1 MRNTTTR
8 IARERKTR
16 SRRGRKAVRSYTIAA
31 SRNDDRILK
40 LRMDHGIEGYA
51 VYHML
56 MEKIAESDRCEYA
69 IDDYKV
75 LAFDFRV
82 DEQLVKCV
90 AEDYHL
96 FCFNDGHLSP
106 NPSDMQADTGE
117 EDDEEDS
124 EEDRNDCTNASE
136 RPYTGTSATV
146 FAQKKEK
153 ENLPLHPLKEKDK
166 EKERAEKK
174 RNSLAEDN
182 GGEDDSKLTTAEN
195 KISDSLDESEKDSDK
210 SENDSDKSDNDI
222 DKSSGTEK
230 PANAENAETTG
241 ANENGGS
248 VDSHSSHSKGS
259 TPQAAGSKETR
270 IESFLTYFS
279 NYWNSVL
286 TSTNSRLRPIRVVN
300 GERRKRLV
308 RLRQNYTDEEI
319 SRFVFR
325 AANSPYLNARDG
337 RLRQPADLNW
347 MLPTDDRIVKIIEG
361 NM

>member
-16 SRRGRKAVRSYTIAA
+16 SRRGRKAVRSYPIAA

-96 FCFNDGHLSP
+96 FCFNDGRLSL
-106 NPSDMQADTGE
+106 NLCDLQADTGE
-117 EDDEEDS
+117 EDDEEDGG
-124 EEDRNDCTNASE
+124 DCLTTSE

-146 FAQKKEK
+146 AAQKKEK

-182 GGEDDSKLTTAEN
+182 GGKNDSKVTTAEN

-222 DKSSGTEK
+222 DKSSGMEK
-230 PANAENAETTG
+230 PTNAENAEAAE
-241 ANENGGS
+241 ANEDGCS
-248 VDSHSSHSKGS
+248 VDSHSSHSKES

-270 IESFLTYFS
+270 IESFLAYFS

-347 MLPTDDRIVKIIEG
+347 MLSTDDRIVKIIEG

>member
-16 SRRGRKAVRSYTIAA
+16 SRRGRKAVRSYPIAA

-96 FCFNDGHLSP
+96 FCFNDGRLSLNP
-106 NPSDMQADTGE
+106 NDMPADTGE
-117 EDDEEDS
+117 VDS
-124 EEDRNDCTNASE
+124 EEDVEEGGNDCTTASE
-136 RPYTGTSATV
+136 RPYTGTSAMV
-146 FAQKKEK
+146 SAQKKEK
-153 ENLPLHPLKEKDK
+153 ESLPLHPLKEKDK
-166 EKERAEKK
+166 EKERSEEK
-174 RNSLAEDN
+174 RISLAEDN
-182 GGEDDSKLTTAEN
+182 GGENDNSLKTSEN
-195 KISDSLDESEKDSDK
+195 KASDSPDKGENDSEK
-210 SENDSDKSDNDI
+210 SENDCNKGSVTKEAAP
-222 DKSSGTEK
+222 K
-230 PANAENAETTG
+230 ENAEASA
-241 ANENGGS
+241 ANED
-248 VDSHSSHSKGS
+248 DSCVNTTSSHSKGS
-259 TPQAAGSKETR
+259 TPSAAGGKEAR
-270 IESFLTYFS
+270 IESFLAYFS

-347 MLPTDDRIVKIIEG
+347 MLSTDDRIVKIIEG

>member
-16 SRRGRKAVRSYTIAA
+16 SRRGRKAVRSYPIAA

-96 FCFNDGHLSP
+96 FCFNDGRLSL
-106 NPSDMQADTGE
+106 NPSDMPADAGE
-117 EDDEEDS
+117 ENS
-124 EEDRNDCTNASE
+124 EEDVEEDGNDCTTASE

-146 FAQKKEK
+146 SAQKKEK

-166 EKERAEKK
+166 EKERAEEK
-174 RNSLAEDN
+174 RISLAEDN
-182 GGEDDSKLTTAEN
+182 SGEVDSNLKTSEN
-195 KISDSLDESEKDSDK
+195 KAYDSPDKGEKDSDK
-210 SENDSDKSDNDI
+210 G
-222 DKSSGTEK
+222 SGTK
-230 PANAENAETTG
+230 KAAPKENAEASA
-241 ANENGGS
+241 ANEDGCCVNTT
-248 VDSHSSHSKGS
+248 SSHSKGS
-259 TPQAAGSKETR
+259 TPSAAGGKEAR
-270 IESFLTYFS
+270 IESFLAYFS

-286 TSTNSRLRPIRVVN
+286 ASTNSRLRPIRVVN

-347 MLPTDDRIVKIIEG
+347 MLSTDDRIVKIIEG

>member
-16 SRRGRKAVRSYTIAA
+16 SRRGRKAVRSYPIAA

-90 AEDYHL
+90 AEDYNL
-96 FCFNDGHLSP
+96 FCFNGGHLSL
-106 NPSDMQADTGE
+106 NPSDMPADTGE
-117 EDDEEDS
+117 EDDKEDG
-124 EEDRNDCTNASE
+124 NDCPTASE
-136 RPYTGTSATV
+136 RPYTGTSVTV
-146 FAQKKEK
+146 AAQKKEK
-153 ENLPLHPLKEKDK
+153 ENLPLHPLKEK

-195 KISDSLDESEKDSDK
+195 KFSDSPDKGEK
-210 SENDSDKSDNDI
+210 DSDKSDNDS

-230 PANAENAETTG
+230 PANAENTEAAE
-241 ANENGGS
+241 ANDDGCS
-248 VDSHSSHSKGS
+248 VVSHSSHGKES
-259 TPQAAGSKETR
+259 TPQAADSKETR
-270 IESFLTYFS
+270 IESFLAYFS

-347 MLPTDDRIVKIIEG
+347 MLSTDDRIVKIIEG

>member
-16 SRRGRKAVRSYTIAA
+16 SRRGRKAVRSYPIAA

-82 DEQLVKCV
+82 DEHLVKCV

-96 FCFNDGHLSP
+96 FCFNNGHLSP

-117 EDDEEDS
+117 EDGEEDS
-124 EEDRNDCTNASE
+124 EEDRSDCLTTSE

-146 FAQKKEK
+146 AAQKKEK
-153 ENLPLHPLKEKDK
+153 ENLPLHPIKEKDK

-174 RNSLAEDN
+174 RNSLAEYN
-182 GGEDDSKLTTAEN
+182 GGEYDSKVTTAEN
-195 KISDSLDESEKDSDK
+195 KISDSLDKGRK
-210 SENDSDKSDNDI
+210 DSDKSDNDS

-230 PANAENAETTG
+230 PANAENAEAAE
-241 ANENGGS
+241 ANENDGS
-248 VDSHSSHSKGS
+248 VGSLSSHGKES

-270 IESFLTYFS
+270 IESFLAYFS

-347 MLPTDDRIVKIIEG
+347 MLSTDDRIVKIIEG

>member
-8 IARERKTR
+8 IAKERKTR
-16 SRRGRKAVRSYTIAA
+16 SRRGRKAVRSYPIAA

-96 FCFNDGHLSP
+96 FCFNDGRLSP
-106 NPSDMQADTGE
+106 NLCDMQADTGE
-117 EDDEEDS
+117 EDGEENS
-124 EEDRNDCTNASE
+124 EEDRSDCLTTSE

-146 FAQKKEK
+146 AAQKKEK

-182 GGEDDSKLTTAEN
+182 GGEDDSKVTTAEN
-195 KISDSLDESEKDSDK
+195 KISDSLDKG
-210 SENDSDKSDNDI
+210 ENDSDKSDNDS

-230 PANAENAETTG
+230 PANAENAEAAE
-241 ANENGGS
+241 ANEDGCS
-248 VDSHSSHSKGS
+248 VVSHSSHGKES
-259 TPQAAGSKETR
+259 TPQAAGSKERR
-270 IESFLTYFS
+270 IESFLAYFS

-347 MLPTDDRIVKIIEG
+347 MLSTDDRIVKIIEG

>member
-16 SRRGRKAVRSYTIAA
+16 SRRGRKAVRSYPIAA

-96 FCFNDGHLSP
+96 FCFNDGRLSLNP
-106 NPSDMQADTGE
+106 NDMPADAGE
-117 EDDEEDS
+117 ENS
-124 EEDRNDCTNASE
+124 EEDVEEGGNDCPTASE
-136 RPYTGTSATV
+136 RPHTDTSAMV
-146 FAQKKEK
+146 SAQKKEK

-166 EKERAEKK
+166 EKERAEEK
-174 RNSLAEDN
+174 RISLAEDN
-182 GGEDDSKLTTAEN
+182 GGENDSSLKTSEN
-195 KISDSLDESEKDSDK
+195 KAYDSPDKGEKDSDK
-210 SENDSDKSDNDI
+210 
-222 DKSSGTEK
+222 GEK
-230 PANAENAETTG
+230 DCNKGSVTKKATTKENAEASA
-241 ANENGGS
+241 ANEDGS
-248 VDSHSSHSKGS
+248 CVNTTSSHSKGS
-259 TPQAAGSKETR
+259 TPSAAGGKEAR
-270 IESFLTYFS
+270 IESFLAYFS

-347 MLPTDDRIVKIIEG
+347 MLSTDDRIVKIIEG

>member
-16 SRRGRKAVRSYTIAA
+16 SRRGRKAVRSYPIAA

-56 MEKIAESDRCEYA
+56 MEKIAESDRCEYV

-96 FCFNDGHLSP
+96 FCFNDGRLSP
-106 NPSDMQADTGE
+106 NPSDMPADTGE
-117 EDDEEDS
+117 EDDEEDG
-124 EEDRNDCTNASE
+124 NDCTTASE

-146 FAQKKEK
+146 AAQKKEK
-153 ENLPLHPLKEKDK
+153 ENLPLHSLKEKDK

-195 KISDSLDESEKDSDK
+195 KSSDSLDKGRK
-210 SENDSDKSDNDI
+210 DSDKSDNDS

-230 PANAENAETTG
+230 PANAENAEAAE
-241 ANENGGS
+241 ANECRCS
-248 VDSHSSHSKGS
+248 VVSHSSHGKES
-259 TPQAAGSKETR
+259 TQQAAGSKETR
-270 IESFLTYFS
+270 IESFLAYFS

-286 TSTNSRLRPIRVVN
+286 TSTNSRLRPILVVN

-347 MLPTDDRIVKIIEG
+347 MLSTDDRIVKIIEG

>member
-16 SRRGRKAVRSYTIAA
+16 SRRGRKAVRSYPIAA

-69 IDDYKV
+69 IDGYKV

-96 FCFNDGHLSP
+96 FCFNDGRLSL
-106 NPSDMQADTGE
+106 NLCDMQADTGE
-117 EDDEEDS
+117 EDDEEDG
-124 EEDRNDCTNASE
+124 NDCTTASE
-136 RPYTGTSATV
+136 SPYTGTSATV
-146 FAQKKEK
+146 SAQKKEK

-182 GGEDDSKLTTAEN
+182 GGEDDSKLTTSEN
-195 KISDSLDESEKDSDK
+195 KISDSLDKGEK
-210 SENDSDKSDNDI
+210 DSDKSDNDS

-230 PANAENAETTG
+230 LTNAGNAEAAE
-241 ANENGGS
+241 ANEDGGS
-248 VDSHSSHSKGS
+248 VDSHSSHSKES
-259 TPQAAGSKETR
+259 TPQAAGGKEAR
-270 IESFLTYFS
+270 IESFLAYFS

-347 MLPTDDRIVKIIEG
+347 MLSTDDRIVKIIEG

>member
-16 SRRGRKAVRSYTIAA
+16 SRRGRKAVRSYPIAA

-96 FCFNDGHLSP
+96 FCFNDGHLSL
-106 NPSDMQADTGE
+106 NLCDMPADTGE
-117 EDDEEDS
+117 EDDDEDG
-124 EEDRNDCTNASE
+124 NDCLTTTE
-136 RPYTGTSATV
+136 HPYTDTSATV
-146 FAQKKEK
+146 SAQKKEK
-153 ENLPLHPLKEKDK
+153 ENLPLHLLKEKDK

-174 RNSLAEDN
+174 RNFLAEDN

-195 KISDSLDESEKDSDK
+195 KISDSPDK
-210 SENDSDKSDNDI
+210 RDNDS

-230 PANAENAETTG
+230 LANAENAETTG

-248 VDSHSSHSKGS
+248 VVTTSSHSKGS
-259 TPQAAGSKETR
+259 TPQAAGGKEAR
-270 IESFLTYFS
+270 IESFLAYFS

-347 MLPTDDRIVKIIEG
+347 MLSTDDRIVKIIEG

>member
-8 IARERKTR
+8 IARERKSR
-16 SRRGRKAVRSYTIAA
+16 SRRGRKAVRSYPIAA

-96 FCFNDGHLSP
+96 FCFNDGRLSL
-106 NPSDMQADTGE
+106 NPSDMPADAGE
-117 EDDEEDS
+117 EDSKEDVEEGG
-124 EEDRNDCTNASE
+124 NDCTTASE
-136 RPYTGTSATV
+136 RSYTGTSAMV
-146 FAQKKEK
+146 SAQKKEK

-166 EKERAEKK
+166 EKERAEEK
-174 RNSLAEDN
+174 RISLAEDN
-182 GGEDDSKLTTAEN
+182 GGENDSSLKTSEN
-195 KISDSLDESEKDSDK
+195 KASDSPDKGEKDSEKGEKDCEK
-210 SENDSDKSDNDI
+210 G
-222 DKSSGTEK
+222 SGTK
-230 PANAENAETTG
+230 RATTKENAEESA
-241 ANENGGS
+241 ANEDGGY
-248 VDSHSSHSKGS
+248 VNTTRSHSKGS
-259 TPQAAGSKETR
+259 TPSAAGGKEAR
-270 IESFLTYFS
+270 IESFLAYFS

-347 MLPTDDRIVKIIEG
+347 MLSTE
-361 NM
+361 

>member
-8 IARERKTR
+8 IARERKSR
-16 SRRGRKAVRSYTIAA
+16 SRRGRKAVRSYPIAA

-56 MEKIAESDRCEYA
+56 MEKIAESNRGEYA

-96 FCFNDGHLSP
+96 FCFNDGRLSL
-106 NPSDMQADTGE
+106 NPSDMPADTGE
-117 EDDEEDS
+117 VDS
-124 EEDRNDCTNASE
+124 EEDVEEDGNDCTTASE

-146 FAQKKEK
+146 SAQKKEK

-166 EKERAEKK
+166 EKERAEEK
-174 RNSLAEDN
+174 RISLAEDN
-182 GGEDDSKLTTAEN
+182 SGEVDSNLKTSEN
-195 KISDSLDESEKDSDK
+195 KAYDSPDKGEKDSDK
-210 SENDSDKSDNDI
+210 G
-222 DKSSGTEK
+222 SGTK
-230 PANAENAETTG
+230 KAVTKENAEASA
-241 ANENGGS
+241 ANEDGCCVNTI
-248 VDSHSSHSKGS
+248 SSHSKGS
-259 TPQAAGSKETR
+259 TPSAAGGKEAR
-270 IESFLTYFS
+270 IESFLAYFS

-347 MLPTDDRIVKIIEG
+347 MLSTDDRIVKIIEG

>member
-8 IARERKTR
+8 IARERKSR
-16 SRRGRKAVRSYTIAA
+16 SRRGRKAVCSYPIAA

-96 FCFNDGHLSP
+96 FCFNDGRLSL
-106 NPSDMQADTGE
+106 NPSDMPADAGE
-117 EDDEEDS
+117 ENS
-124 EEDRNDCTNASE
+124 EEDVEEDGNDCTTASE

-146 FAQKKEK
+146 SAQKKEK

-166 EKERAEKK
+166 EKERAEEK
-174 RNSLAEDN
+174 RISLAEDN
-182 GGEDDSKLTTAEN
+182 SGEVDSNLKTSEN
-195 KISDSLDESEKDSDK
+195 KAYDSPDKGEKDSDK
-210 SENDSDKSDNDI
+210 G
-222 DKSSGTEK
+222 SGTK
-230 PANAENAETTG
+230 KAAPKENAEASA
-241 ANENGGS
+241 ANEDGCCVNTT
-248 VDSHSSHSKGS
+248 SSHSKGS
-259 TPQAAGSKETR
+259 TPSAAGGKEAR
-270 IESFLTYFS
+270 IESFLAYFS

-286 TSTNSRLRPIRVVN
+286 ASTNSRLRPIRVVN

-308 RLRQNYTDEEI
+308 RLRQNYTDEAI

-347 MLPTDDRIVKIIEG
+347 MLSTDDRIVKIIEG

>member
-16 SRRGRKAVRSYTIAA
+16 SRRGRKAVRSYPIAA

-96 FCFNDGHLSP
+96 FCFNDGRLSL
-106 NPSDMQADTGE
+106 NPSDMPADT
-117 EDDEEDS
+117 DEEDS
-124 EEDRNDCTNASE
+124 EEGVEEGGNDCTTASE
-136 RPYTGTSATV
+136 RLYTGISAMV
-146 FAQKKEK
+146 SAQKKEK
-153 ENLPLHPLKEKDK
+153 ESLPLHPLKEKDK
-166 EKERAEKK
+166 EKERAEEK

-182 GGEDDSKLTTAEN
+182 GREEDSSLKTSEN
-195 KISDSLDESEKDSDK
+195 KASDSPDKGENDCDNGEKDCDK
-210 SENDSDKSDNDI
+210 G
-222 DKSSGTEK
+222 SGTKKEATK
-230 PANAENAETTG
+230 ENAEVSA
-241 ANENGGS
+241 ANEDGGC
-248 VDSHSSHSKGS
+248 VNTTSSHSKGS
-259 TPQAAGSKETR
+259 TPSVAGGKEAR
-270 IESFLTYFS
+270 IESFLAYFS

-347 MLPTDDRIVKIIEG
+347 MLSTDDRIVKIIEG

>member
-16 SRRGRKAVRSYTIAA
+16 SRRGRKAVRSYPIAA
-31 SRNDDRILK
+31 SRNDDRIMK

-90 AEDYHL
+90 AEDYNL
-96 FCFNDGHLSP
+96 FCFNGGRLSL
-106 NPSDMQADTGE
+106 NLCDMQADTGE
-117 EDDEEDS
+117 EDDEEDGG
-124 EEDRNDCTNASE
+124 DCLTTSE

-146 FAQKKEK
+146 AAQKKEK

-182 GGEDDSKLTTAEN
+182 GGEDDSKLTTSEN
-195 KISDSLDESEKDSDK
+195 KISDSLDKGRK
-210 SENDSDKSDNDI
+210 DSDKSDNDS

-230 PANAENAETTG
+230 PANAENAEAAE
-241 ANENGGS
+241 ANENDGS
-248 VDSHSSHSKGS
+248 VVSHSSHSKES
-259 TPQAAGSKETR
+259 TPQAAGSKERR
-270 IESFLTYFS
+270 IESFLAYFS

-347 MLPTDDRIVKIIEG
+347 MLSTDDRIVKIIEG

>member
-8 IARERKTR
+8 IARERKSR
-16 SRRGRKAVRSYTIAA
+16 SRRGRKAVRSYPIAA

-96 FCFNDGHLSP
+96 FCSNDGRLSLNP
-106 NPSDMQADTGE
+106 NDMPADAGE
-117 EDDEEDS
+117 EYS
-124 EEDRNDCTNASE
+124 EEDVEEDGNDCPTASE
-136 RPYTGTSATV
+136 RPHTGASAMV
-146 FAQKKEK
+146 SAQKKEK

-166 EKERAEKK
+166 EKERAEEK

-182 GGEDDSKLTTAEN
+182 GGENDSSLETSEN
-195 KISDSLDESEKDSDK
+195 KTSDSPDKRENYSDK
-210 SENDSDKSDNDI
+210 GENDCDKGSVT
-222 DKSSGTEK
+222 KKAATK
-230 PANAENAETTG
+230 ENAEASA
-241 ANENGGS
+241 ANEDGGC
-248 VDSHSSHSKGS
+248 VNTTSSHSKGG
-259 TPQAAGSKETR
+259 TPSAAGGKEAR
-270 IESFLTYFS
+270 IESFLAYFS

-347 MLPTDDRIVKIIEG
+347 MLSTDDRIVKIIEG

>member
-16 SRRGRKAVRSYTIAA
+16 SRRGRKAVRSYPIAA

-56 MEKIAESDRCEYA
+56 IEKIAESARCEYA

-96 FCFNDGHLSP
+96 FCFNDGRLSL
-106 NPSDMQADTGE
+106 NPSDMPDDAGE
-117 EDDEEDS
+117 EDCEEDGG
-124 EEDRNDCTNASE
+124 DCLTTTES
-136 RPYTGTSATV
+136 PYTGTSATV
-146 FAQKKEK
+146 SAQKKEK

-166 EKERAEKK
+166 EKERAEEK
-174 RNSLAEDN
+174 RKSLAEDN
-182 GGEDDSKLTTAEN
+182 GGEDDSKLTTTEN
-195 KISDSLDESEKDSDK
+195 KSSDSPDKGEKDS
-210 SENDSDKSDNDI
+210 

-230 PANAENAETTG
+230 PTNAENVEATG
-241 ANENGGS
+241 ANENDGS
-248 VDSHSSHSKGS
+248 VVTTGSHSKGS
-259 TPQAAGSKETR
+259 TPSAAGSKEAR
-270 IESFLTYFS
+270 IESFLAYFS

-347 MLPTDDRIVKIIEG
+347 MLSTDDRIVKIIEG

>member
-8 IARERKTR
+8 IARERKSR
-16 SRRGRKAVRSYTIAA
+16 SRRGRKAVRSYPIAA

-96 FCFNDGHLSP
+96 FCFNDGRLSLNP
-106 NPSDMQADTGE
+106 NDMPADAG
-117 EDDEEDS
+117 EEDS
-124 EEDRNDCTNASE
+124 EEDVEEGGNDCPTASE
-136 RPYTGTSATV
+136 RPHTGTSAMV
-146 FAQKKEK
+146 SAQKKEK
-153 ENLPLHPLKEKDK
+153 ENLPLHHLKEKDK
-166 EKERAEKK
+166 EKERAEEK
-174 RNSLAEDN
+174 RISLAEDN
-182 GGEDDSKLTTAEN
+182 GGEDDSSLKTSEN
-195 KISDSLDESEKDSDK
+195 KASDSPDKGEKDSDK
-210 SENDSDKSDNDI
+210 GEKDSDKGSVT
-222 DKSSGTEK
+222 KKAATK
-230 PANAENAETTG
+230 ENAEASA
-241 ANENGGS
+241 ANEDGS
-248 VDSHSSHSKGS
+248 CVNTTSSHSKGS
-259 TPQAAGSKETR
+259 TPAAAGSKEAR
-270 IESFLTYFS
+270 IESFLAYFS

-347 MLPTDDRIVKIIEG
+347 MLSTDDRIVKIIEG

>member
-8 IARERKTR
+8 IAKERKTR
-16 SRRGRKAVRSYTIAA
+16 SRRGRKAVRSYPIAA

-56 MEKIAESDRCEYA
+56 LEKIAESDRCEYA

-82 DEQLVKCV
+82 EEQLVKCV

-96 FCFNDGHLSP
+96 FCFNDGRLSL
-106 NPSDMQADTGE
+106 NPSDMPADTGE
-117 EDDEEDS
+117 EDS
-124 EEDRNDCTNASE
+124 EEDVEEDGNDCTTASE
-136 RPYTGTSATV
+136 RPYTGNSAMV
-146 FAQKKEK
+146 YAQKKEK

-166 EKERAEKK
+166 EKERAEEK

-182 GGEDDSKLTTAEN
+182 GGEEDSSLKTSEN
-195 KISDSLDESEKDSDK
+195 KASDSPDK
-210 SENDSDKSDNDI
+210 GENDYDKG
-222 DKSSGTEK
+222 SGTK
-230 PANAENAETTG
+230 KAATKENAEASAANKDGGCVNTT
-241 ANENGGS
+241 
-248 VDSHSSHSKGS
+248 SSHSKGS
-259 TPQAAGSKETR
+259 TPSAAGGKEAR
-270 IESFLTYFS
+270 IESFLAYFS

-286 TSTNSRLRPIRVVN
+286 TSTKSRLRPIRVVN

-347 MLPTDDRIVKIIEG
+347 MLSTDDRIVKIIEG

>member
-16 SRRGRKAVRSYTIAA
+16 SRRGRKAVRSYPIAA

-56 MEKIAESDRCEYA
+56 IEKIAESDRCEYA

-96 FCFNDGHLSP
+96 FCFNDGRLSV
-106 NPSDMQADTGE
+106 NPSDMPDDAGE
-117 EDDEEDS
+117 EDCEEDGG
-124 EEDRNDCTNASE
+124 DCLTTTES
-136 RPYTGTSATV
+136 PYTGTSATV
-146 FAQKKEK
+146 SAQKKEK
-153 ENLPLHPLKEKDK
+153 ENLPPHPLKEKDK
-166 EKERAEKK
+166 EKERAEEK

-182 GGEDDSKLTTAEN
+182 GGENDSSLKNSEN
-195 KISDSLDESEKDSDK
+195 KASDSPDK
-210 SENDSDKSDNDI
+210 GGNDCDKG
-222 DKSSGTEK
+222 SGTK
-230 PANAENAETTG
+230 KAAPIENAEALA
-241 ANENGGS
+241 ANEDGS
-248 VDSHSSHSKGS
+248 CVNTTSSHSKGS
-259 TPQAAGSKETR
+259 TPSAAGSKEAR
-270 IESFLTYFS
+270 IESFLAYFS

-347 MLPTDDRIVKIIEG
+347 MLSTDDRIVKIIEG

>member
-16 SRRGRKAVRSYTIAA
+16 SRRGRKAVRSYPIAA

-56 MEKIAESDRCEYA
+56 MEKIAKSDRCEYA

-96 FCFNDGHLSP
+96 FCFNDGRLSP
-106 NPSDMQADTGE
+106 NPCDMPADTGE
-117 EDDEEDS
+117 EDDDEDG
-124 EEDRNDCTNASE
+124 NDCLTTTE

-146 FAQKKEK
+146 AAQKKEK

-174 RNSLAEDN
+174 RNSLAEYN
-182 GGEDDSKLTTAEN
+182 GGEDDSKVTTAEN
-195 KISDSLDESEKDSDK
+195 KSSDSLDKGRKDS
-210 SENDSDKSDNDI
+210 

-230 PANAENAETTG
+230 LANAENAEAPE
-241 ANENGGS
+241 ANDDDGS
-248 VDSHSSHSKGS
+248 VGSLSSHGKES
-259 TPQAAGSKETR
+259 TPQAAGSKERR
-270 IESFLTYFS
+270 IESFLAYFS

-347 MLPTDDRIVKIIEG
+347 MLSTDDRIVKIIEG

>member
-1 MRNTTTR
+1 MTNTTTR

-16 SRRGRKAVRSYTIAA
+16 SRRGRKAVRSYPIAA

-90 AEDYHL
+90 AEDYHR
-96 FCFNDGHLSP
+96 FCFNDRRLSL
-106 NPSDMQADTGE
+106 NPSDMPADAGE
-117 EDDEEDS
+117 EDCEEDGG
-124 EEDRNDCTNASE
+124 DCLTTTES
-136 RPYTGTSATV
+136 PYTGTSATV
-146 FAQKKEK
+146 SAQKKEK

-166 EKERAEKK
+166 EKERAEEK
-174 RNSLAEDN
+174 RISLAEDN
-182 GGEDDSKLTTAEN
+182 GGENDSSLKTSEN
-195 KISDSLDESEKDSDK
+195 KASDSPDKGEKDSEEGEKDCDK
-210 SENDSDKSDNDI
+210 G
-222 DKSSGTEK
+222 SGTK
-230 PANAENAETTG
+230 KAATKENAEASA
-241 ANENGGS
+241 ANEDGGC
-248 VDSHSSHSKGS
+248 VNTTSSHSKGS
-259 TPQAAGSKETR
+259 TPSAAGGKEAR
-270 IESFLTYFS
+270 IESFLAYFS

-347 MLPTDDRIVKIIEG
+347 MLSTADRIVKIIEG

>member
-16 SRRGRKAVRSYTIAA
+16 SRRGRKAVRSYPIAA

-40 LRMDHGIEGYA
+40 LRMDHGIVGYA

-56 MEKIAESDRCEYA
+56 IEKIAESDRCEYA

-82 DEQLVKCV
+82 DEQLVKSV

-96 FCFNDGHLSP
+96 FCFNDGRLSL
-106 NPSDMQADTGE
+106 NPSDMPDDAGE
-117 EDDEEDS
+117 EDCEEDGG
-124 EEDRNDCTNASE
+124 DCLTTTES
-136 RPYTGTSATV
+136 PYTGTSATV
-146 FAQKKEK
+146 SAQKKEK

-166 EKERAEKK
+166 EKERAEEK

-182 GGEDDSKLTTAEN
+182 GGENDSSLKTSEN
-195 KISDSLDESEKDSDK
+195 KASDSPDKGENDCDKGEKDCNKGSVTK
-210 SENDSDKSDNDI
+210 KAAT
-222 DKSSGTEK
+222 K
-230 PANAENAETTG
+230 ENAEASA
-241 ANENGGS
+241 ANEDGGC
-248 VDSHSSHSKGS
+248 VNTTSSHSKGS
-259 TPQAAGSKETR
+259 TPSAAGGKEAR
-270 IESFLTYFS
+270 IESFLAYFS
-279 NYWNSVL
+279 DYWNSVL
-286 TSTNSRLRPIRVVN
+286 ASTNSRLRPIRVVN

-347 MLPTDDRIVKIIEG
+347 MLSTDDRIVKIIEG

>member
-16 SRRGRKAVRSYTIAA
+16 SRRGRKAVRSYPIAA
-31 SRNDDRILK
+31 SRNDDRIMK

-56 MEKIAESDRCEYA
+56 MEKITESDRCEYA

-96 FCFNDGHLSP
+96 FCFNDGRLSP

-117 EDDEEDS
+117 EDGEENS
-124 EEDRNDCTNASE
+124 EEDRSDCLTTKE

-146 FAQKKEK
+146 AAQKKEK

-195 KISDSLDESEKDSDK
+195 KISDSLDKG
-210 SENDSDKSDNDI
+210 ENDS

-230 PANAENAETTG
+230 LANAENAETTG

-248 VDSHSSHSKGS
+248 VVTTSSHSKGS

-270 IESFLTYFS
+270 IESFLAYFS

-347 MLPTDDRIVKIIEG
+347 MLSTDDRIVKIIEG

>member
-16 SRRGRKAVRSYTIAA
+16 SRRGRKAVRSYPIAA

-96 FCFNDGHLSP
+96 FCLNDGRLSLNP
-106 NPSDMQADTGE
+106 NDMPADAGE
-117 EDDEEDS
+117 ENSKEDVEEGG
-124 EEDRNDCTNASE
+124 NDCPTASE
-136 RPYTGTSATV
+136 RPHTGTSAMIS
-146 FAQKKEK
+146 AQKKEK

-166 EKERAEKK
+166 EKERAEEK
-174 RNSLAEDN
+174 RISLAEDN
-182 GGEDDSKLTTAEN
+182 GGENDSNLKTSEN
-195 KISDSLDESEKDSDK
+195 KASDSPDKGEKDSEK
-210 SENDSDKSDNDI
+210 GENDSDKG
-222 DKSSGTEK
+222 SGTK
-230 PANAENAETTG
+230 KATTKENAEASA
-241 ANENGGS
+241 ANEDGGY
-248 VDSHSSHSKGS
+248 VNTTSSHSKGS
-259 TPQAAGSKETR
+259 TPSAAGGKEAS
-270 IESFLTYFS
+270 IESFLAYFS

-347 MLPTDDRIVKIIEG
+347 MLSTDDRIVKIIEG

>member
-8 IARERKTR
+8 IARERKKG
-16 SRRGRKAVRSYTIAA
+16 SRRGRKAVRSYPIAA

-51 VYHML
+51 VYHMQ

-96 FCFNDGHLSP
+96 FCFNDGRLSL
-106 NPSDMQADTGE
+106 NPSDMPADAG
-117 EDDEEDS
+117 EEDS
-124 EEDRNDCTNASE
+124 EEDVEEGGNGCTTASE
-136 RPYTGTSATV
+136 RPYTGTSAMIS
-146 FAQKKEK
+146 AQKKEK

-166 EKERAEKK
+166 EKERAEEK
-174 RNSLAEDN
+174 RKSLAEDN
-182 GGEDDSKLTTAEN
+182 GGEDDSSLKTSAN
-195 KISDSLDESEKDSDK
+195 KASDSPDK
-210 SENDSDKSDNDI
+210 GGNDCDKGSVT
-222 DKSSGTEK
+222 KEAAPK
-230 PANAENAETTG
+230 ENAEASA
-241 ANENGGS
+241 ANEDGS
-248 VDSHSSHSKGS
+248 CVNTTSSHSKGS
-259 TPQAAGSKETR
+259 TPSTAGGKEAR
-270 IESFLTYFS
+270 IESFLAYFS

-347 MLPTDDRIVKIIEG
+347 MLSTDDRIVKIIEG

>member
-8 IARERKTR
+8 IARERKSR
-16 SRRGRKAVRSYTIAA
+16 SRRGRKAVRSYPIAA

-69 IDDYKV
+69 IDGYKV

-96 FCFNDGHLSP
+96 FCFNDGRLSL
-106 NPSDMQADTGE
+106 NPSDMPADAG
-117 EDDEEDS
+117 EEDS
-124 EEDRNDCTNASE
+124 EEDVEEDGNGCTTASE
-136 RPYTGTSATV
+136 CPYTGNSATV
-146 FAQKKEK
+146 SAQKKEK

-166 EKERAEKK
+166 EKERAEEK
-174 RNSLAEDN
+174 RISLAEDN
-182 GGEDDSKLTTAEN
+182 GGENGSSLKTSEN
-195 KISDSLDESEKDSDK
+195 KASDSPDKGEKDSDK
-210 SENDSDKSDNDI
+210 G
-222 DKSSGTEK
+222 SGTK
-230 PANAENAETTG
+230 KAATKENAEASAANKDGCCVNTT
-241 ANENGGS
+241 
-248 VDSHSSHSKGS
+248 SSHSKES
-259 TPQAAGSKETR
+259 TPSAAGGKEAR
-270 IESFLTYFS
+270 IESFLAYFS

-308 RLRQNYTDEEI
+308 RLRQNYTNEEI

-347 MLPTDDRIVKIIEG
+347 MLSTDDRIVKIIEG

>member
-16 SRRGRKAVRSYTIAA
+16 SRRGRKAVRSYPIAA

-56 MEKIAESDRCEYA
+56 IEKIAESDRCEYA
-69 IDDYKV
+69 IYDYKV

-82 DEQLVKCV
+82 DEQLVKSV
-90 AEDYHL
+90 AENYHL
-96 FCFNDGHLSP
+96 FCFNDGRLSLNP
-106 NPSDMQADTGE
+106 NDMPADAG
-117 EDDEEDS
+117 EEDS
-124 EEDRNDCTNASE
+124 EEDVEEGGNDCTTASE
-136 RPYTGTSATV
+136 RPHTGTSAMV
-146 FAQKKEK
+146 SAQKKEK

-166 EKERAEKK
+166 EKERAEEK
-174 RNSLAEDN
+174 RISLAEDN
-182 GGEDDSKLTTAEN
+182 GGENDSSLKTSEN
-195 KISDSLDESEKDSDK
+195 KASDSPDK
-210 SENDSDKSDNDI
+210 GENDCDKG
-222 DKSSGTEK
+222 SGTK
-230 PANAENAETTG
+230 KAATKENAEASA
-241 ANENGGS
+241 ANEDGGC
-248 VDSHSSHSKGS
+248 VNTTSSHSKGS
-259 TPQAAGSKETR
+259 TPSSAGGKEAR
-270 IESFLTYFS
+270 IESFLAYFS

-347 MLPTDDRIVKIIEG
+347 MLSTDDRIVKIIEG

>member
-16 SRRGRKAVRSYTIAA
+16 SRRGRKAVRSYPIAA

-69 IDDYKV
+69 IYDYNV

-96 FCFNDGHLSP
+96 FCFNDGRLSL
-106 NPSDMQADTGE
+106 NPSDMPADT
-117 EDDEEDS
+117 DEEDS
-124 EEDRNDCTNASE
+124 EEGVEEGGNDYTTASE
-136 RPYTGTSATV
+136 RLYTGISAMV
-146 FAQKKEK
+146 SAQKKEK
-153 ENLPLHPLKEKDK
+153 ESLPLHPLKEKDK
-166 EKERAEKK
+166 EKERAEEK

-182 GGEDDSKLTTAEN
+182 GGEEDSSLKTSEN
-195 KISDSLDESEKDSDK
+195 KASDSPDKERNDCDKGEKDCDK
-210 SENDSDKSDNDI
+210 GSVTK
-222 DKSSGTEK
+222 KAATK
-230 PANAENAETTG
+230 ENAEASA
-241 ANENGGS
+241 ANEDGGC
-248 VDSHSSHSKGS
+248 VNTTSSHSKGS
-259 TPQAAGSKETR
+259 TPSAAGGKEAR
-270 IESFLTYFS
+270 IESFLAYFS

-347 MLPTDDRIVKIIEG
+347 MLSTDDRIVKIIEG

>member
-8 IARERKTR
+8 IARERKKR
-16 SRRGRKAVRSYTIAA
+16 SRRGRKAVRSYPIAA

-56 MEKIAESDRCEYA
+56 LEKIAESDRCEYV

-96 FCFNDGHLSP
+96 FCFNDGRLSLNP
-106 NPSDMQADTGE
+106 NDMPADTGE
-117 EDDEEDS
+117 EDS
-124 EEDRNDCTNASE
+124 EEDVEEDGNDCPTASE
-136 RPYTGTSATV
+136 RPHIGTSAMV
-146 FAQKKEK
+146 SAQKKEK

-166 EKERAEKK
+166 EKERAEEK
-174 RNSLAEDN
+174 RISLAEDN
-182 GGEDDSKLTTAEN
+182 GGENDSSLKTSEN
-195 KISDSLDESEKDSDK
+195 KASDSPDK
-210 SENDSDKSDNDI
+210 GENDSDK
-222 DKSSGTEK
+222 GEK
-230 PANAENAETTG
+230 DCNKGSVTKKATTKENAEASAANKDGGYVNTT
-241 ANENGGS
+241 
-248 VDSHSSHSKGS
+248 SSHSKGS
-259 TPQAAGSKETR
+259 TPSAAGGKEAR
-270 IESFLTYFS
+270 IESFLAYFS

-347 MLPTDDRIVKIIEG
+347 MLSTDDRIVKIIEG

>member
-16 SRRGRKAVRSYTIAA
+16 SRRGRKAVRSYPIAA

-40 LRMDHGIEGYA
+40 LRMDHGIVGYA

-96 FCFNDGHLSP
+96 FCFNDGRLSL
-106 NPSDMQADTGE
+106 NPSDMPADAG
-117 EDDEEDS
+117 EEDS
-124 EEDRNDCTNASE
+124 EQDVEEDGNDCTTASE
-136 RPYTGTSATV
+136 RPYTGTSAMIS
-146 FAQKKEK
+146 AQKKEK

-166 EKERAEKK
+166 EKERAEEK

-182 GGEDDSKLTTAEN
+182 GGENDSSLKTSEN
-195 KISDSLDESEKDSDK
+195 KASDSSDK
-210 SENDSDKSDNDI
+210 GRNDCDKGSETKEAAT
-222 DKSSGTEK
+222 K
-230 PANAENAETTG
+230 ENAEASA
-241 ANENGGS
+241 ANEDGS
-248 VDSHSSHSKGS
+248 CVNNTSSHSKGS
-259 TPQAAGSKETR
+259 TPSAAGGKEAR
-270 IESFLTYFS
+270 IESFLAYFS

-286 TSTNSRLRPIRVVN
+286 ASTNSRLRPIRVVN

-347 MLPTDDRIVKIIEG
+347 MLSTDDRIVKIIEG

>member
-8 IARERKTR
+8 IARERKSR
-16 SRRGRKAVRSYTIAA
+16 SRRGRKAVRSYPIAA

-96 FCFNDGHLSP
+96 FCFNDGRLSL
-106 NPSDMQADTGE
+106 NPSDMPADAG
-117 EDDEEDS
+117 EEDS
-124 EEDRNDCTNASE
+124 EEDVEEGGNGCTTASE
-136 RPYTGTSATV
+136 RPHTGTSAMV
-146 FAQKKEK
+146 SAQKKEK

-166 EKERAEKK
+166 EKERAEEK
-174 RNSLAEDN
+174 RISLAEDN
-182 GGEDDSKLTTAEN
+182 SGEVDSNLKTSEN
-195 KISDSLDESEKDSDK
+195 KAYDSPDKGEKDSDK
-210 SENDSDKSDNDI
+210 G
-222 DKSSGTEK
+222 SGTK
-230 PANAENAETTG
+230 KAAPKENAEASA
-241 ANENGGS
+241 ANEDGCCVNTT
-248 VDSHSSHSKGS
+248 SSHSKGS
-259 TPQAAGSKETR
+259 TPSAAGGKEAR
-270 IESFLTYFS
+270 IESFLAYFS

-286 TSTNSRLRPIRVVN
+286 ASTNSRLRPIRVVN

-347 MLPTDDRIVKIIEG
+347 MLSTDDRIVKIIEG

>member
-16 SRRGRKAVRSYTIAA
+16 SRRGRKAVRSYPIAA

-96 FCFNDGHLSP
+96 FCFNDGRLSP

-117 EDDEEDS
+117 EDDEEDRS
-124 EEDRNDCTNASE
+124 DCTTASE

-146 FAQKKEK
+146 AAQKKEK

-182 GGEDDSKLTTAEN
+182 GGENDSKVTTAEN
-195 KISDSLDESEKDSDK
+195 KISDSLDKGRK
-210 SENDSDKSDNDI
+210 DSDKSDNDS

-230 PANAENAETTG
+230 PANAENAEAAE
-241 ANENGGS
+241 ANENDGS

-259 TPQAAGSKETR
+259 TPQAAGGKEAR
-270 IESFLTYFS
+270 IESFLAYFS

-347 MLPTDDRIVKIIEG
+347 MLSTDDRIVKIIEG

>member
-8 IARERKTR
+8 IAKERKTR
-16 SRRGRKAVRSYTIAA
+16 SRRGRKAVRSYPIAA

-69 IDDYKV
+69 IYDYKV

-96 FCFNDGHLSP
+96 FCFNDGRLSL
-106 NPSDMQADTGE
+106 NLCDMQADTGE
-117 EDDEEDS
+117 EDG

-136 RPYTGTSATV
+136 RPYTGTPATV
-146 FAQKKEK
+146 SAKKKEK
-153 ENLPLHPLKEKDK
+153 EKLPLHPLKEKDK
-166 EKERAEKK
+166 EKERTEKK

-182 GGEDDSKLTTAEN
+182 GGEDDSKVTTAEN
-195 KISDSLDESEKDSDK
+195 KISDSPDK
-210 SENDSDKSDNDI
+210 GENDS

-230 PANAENAETTG
+230 PANAENAEAAE
-241 ANENGGS
+241 ANDDGCS
-248 VDSHSSHSKGS
+248 VVSHSSHGKGS
-259 TPQAAGSKETR
+259 TPQTAGSKERR
-270 IESFLTYFS
+270 IESFLAYFS

-347 MLPTDDRIVKIIEG
+347 MLSTDDRIVKIIEG

>member
-16 SRRGRKAVRSYTIAA
+16 SRRGRKAVRSYPIAA

-96 FCFNDGHLSP
+96 FCFNDGRLSLNP
-106 NPSDMQADTGE
+106 NDMPADTGE
-117 EDDEEDS
+117 EDS
-124 EEDRNDCTNASE
+124 EEDVEEGANDCPTASE
-136 RPYTGTSATV
+136 RPHTGTSAMIS
-146 FAQKKEK
+146 AQKKEK

-166 EKERAEKK
+166 EKERAEEK
-174 RNSLAEDN
+174 RISLAEDN
-182 GGEDDSKLTTAEN
+182 GGENDSSLKTSEN
-195 KISDSLDESEKDSDK
+195 KASDSPDK
-210 SENDSDKSDNDI
+210 RGNDSDK
-222 DKSSGTEK
+222 GEK
-230 PANAENAETTG
+230 DCNKGSVTKKANTKENAEASA
-241 ANENGGS
+241 ANEDGS
-248 VDSHSSHSKGS
+248 CVNTTSSHSKGS
-259 TPQAAGSKETR
+259 TPSAAGGKEAR
-270 IESFLTYFS
+270 IESFLAYFS

-347 MLPTDDRIVKIIEG
+347 MLSTDDRIVKIIEG

>member
-1 MRNTTTR
+1 MTNTTTR

-16 SRRGRKAVRSYTIAA
+16 SRRGRKAVRSYPIAA

-96 FCFNDGHLSP
+96 FCFNDGRLSL
-106 NPSDMQADTGE
+106 NPSDMPADAGE
-117 EDDEEDS
+117 ENS
-124 EEDRNDCTNASE
+124 EEDVEEDGNDCTTASE

-146 FAQKKEK
+146 SAQKKEK

-166 EKERAEKK
+166 EKERAEEK
-174 RNSLAEDN
+174 RISLAEDN
-182 GGEDDSKLTTAEN
+182 SGEVDSNLKTSEN
-195 KISDSLDESEKDSDK
+195 KAYDSPDKGEKDSDK
-210 SENDSDKSDNDI
+210 G
-222 DKSSGTEK
+222 SGTK
-230 PANAENAETTG
+230 KAAPKENAEASA
-241 ANENGGS
+241 ANEDGCCVNTT
-248 VDSHSSHSKGS
+248 SSHSKGS
-259 TPQAAGSKETR
+259 TPSAAGGKEAR
-270 IESFLTYFS
+270 IESFLAYFS

-286 TSTNSRLRPIRVVN
+286 ASTNSRLRPIRVVN

-347 MLPTDDRIVKIIEG
+347 MLSTDDRIVKIIEG

>member
-16 SRRGRKAVRSYTIAA
+16 SRRGRKAVRSYPIAA

-96 FCFNDGHLSP
+96 FCFNDGHLSL
-106 NPSDMQADTGE
+106 NLCDMPADTGE
-117 EDDEEDS
+117 EDDEEDG
-124 EEDRNDCTNASE
+124 NDCTTASE
-136 RPYTGTSATV
+136 RPYAGTSATV
-146 FAQKKEK
+146 SAQKKEK

-182 GGEDDSKLTTAEN
+182 GGEDDSKVTTDEN
-195 KISDSLDESEKDSDK
+195 KISDSLDKVRK
-210 SENDSDKSDNDI
+210 DSDKSDNDS

-230 PANAENAETTG
+230 PANAENAEAAE
-241 ANENGGS
+241 ANEDDGS
-248 VDSHSSHSKGS
+248 VSSHSSHSKGS
-259 TPQAAGSKETR
+259 TPSTAGSKERR
-270 IESFLTYFS
+270 IESFLAYFS

-347 MLPTDDRIVKIIEG
+347 MLSTDDRIVKIIEG

>member
-8 IARERKTR
+8 IAKERKTR
-16 SRRGRKAVRSYTIAA
+16 SRRGRKTVRSYPIAA

-82 DEQLVKCV
+82 EEQLVKCV
-90 AEDYHL
+90 AEDYLL
-96 FCFNDGHLSP
+96 FCFNDGRLSL
-106 NPSDMQADTGE
+106 NLSDMPADAG
-117 EDDEEDS
+117 EEDS
-124 EEDRNDCTNASE
+124 EQDVEENGNNYTTASE
-136 RPYTGTSATV
+136 RPYTGTSAMV
-146 FAQKKEK
+146 YAQKKEK
-153 ENLPLHPLKEKDK
+153 ENLPLHLLKEKDK
-166 EKERAEKK
+166 EKERAEEK

-182 GGEDDSKLTTAEN
+182 GGENDSNLKTSEN
-195 KISDSLDESEKDSDK
+195 KASDSPDKGEKDCDK
-210 SENDSDKSDNDI
+210 GSETK
-222 DKSSGTEK
+222 KATTK
-230 PANAENAETTG
+230 ENAEASAANKDGSCVNTTC
-241 ANENGGS
+241 
-248 VDSHSSHSKGS
+248 SHSKGS
-259 TPQAAGSKETR
+259 TPSAAGGKEAR
-270 IESFLTYFS
+270 IESFLAYFS

-347 MLPTDDRIVKIIEG
+347 MLSTDDRIVKIIEG